1 MLPTPEFISNFV
13 EQQFPSF
20 YREEGQTFIAFV
32 KAYYEWLETT
42 GKTTN
47 KTRNLFSTRDIDLT
61 ADQFVENFKEKY
73 LFGIPKEIAG
83 NKRFLQKHI
92 LDIYR
97 SKGSME
103 GLKLLFRLLYN
114 EEIDV
119 YIPSVDILKTSDG
132 TWVEKR
138 YLEIS
143 YTDFNDEFFNKIVTG
158 GVSNA
163 TAFVESSERVYV
175 GGRIINVLYI
185 SNISG
190 NFQLDEKITYP
201 GLNPASAPRILG
213 SPVSID
219 ITSTVRDNEVGDTL
233 LPSSGNGSGTG
244 LKTLVSTVRKSA
256 SSNATIDFN
265 IVSGGSGFTTNPVIT
280 ITTGSN
286 TTGSGATFTGVTIS
300 NTESFTYDNNF
311 ISAVSSTA
319 LNAASYGVTLNNTNI
334 SSVISTALTFYTATI
349 GTITKLTGVNP
360 GSGYDGPI
368 NISVRE
374 PTIAR
379 YGMPDAN
386 GGIKGDN
393 AVITSQVNIG
403 DGLVSSV
410 KIKNSGLGYHDQ
422 FETIQL
428 YNDTQSN
435 TSQISYG
442 TINLGAVGSQEG
454 FWSTT
459 KGFLDSDK
467 YIQDS
472 YFYQEYS
479 YQILSSK
486 SLDKYLEV
494 LKDVFH
500 PAGNEVFGR
509 ALILTED
516 QTPINIENTPT
527 VYRILGSQ
535 LAPIV
540 DPEVDVFVLNISRLK

>member
-42 GKTTN
+42 GKMTN

-61 ADQFVENFKEKY
+61 ADQFVENFKAKY

-132 TWVEKR
+132 TWVEKK

-143 YTDFNDEFFNKIVTG
+143 YSSFNNNFYNQIVTG
-158 GVSNA
+158 GVSGA
-163 TAFVESSERVYV
+163 TAFVESSQRVNV

-201 GLNPASAPRILG
+201 GLNAVSAPRILG

-219 ITSTVRDNEVGDTL
+219 ITSTIRDNDVGDTL

-265 IVSGGSGFTTNPVIT
+265 IISGGSGFTSTPVIT

-286 TTGSGATFTGVTIS
+286 TTGSGATFTGVTLS
-300 NTESFTYDNNF
+300 NTETFTYNNNF
-311 ISAVSSTA
+311 ISAVSSTN

-334 SSVISTALTFYTATI
+334 SSVINTALTYYTATI

-368 NISVRE
+368 NISVKE
-374 PTIAR
+374 PTISG
-379 YGMPDAN
+379 YGLSDAN

-403 DGLVSSV
+403 DGLVSNV
-410 KIKNSGLGYHDQ
+410 TIKNSGLGYNNQ
-422 FETIQL
+422 FERIQL
-428 YNDTQSN
+428 YNDTQGN

-442 TINLGAVGSQEG
+442 TINLGAVGSKEG
-454 FWSTT
+454 YWSTT

-509 ALILTED
+509 ALILMED
-516 QTPINIENTPT
+516 KTPINIENTPT

-540 DPEVDVFVLNISRLK
+540 DPEVDVFTLNVSRLK